1 MSIFTTLRDKPWE
14 HKAATATGPDSY
26 AGPDMAGASRIALRF
41 VLAVV
46 GVIFFLFII
55 TFLSRSQYPDFE
67 ALAGAP
73 WQPFTDPTRLWFN
86 TALLA
91 CASFAMQMGL
101 GGARNKRLNTAITG
115 VSAAVLFTVAF
126 LVAQFDLWNHLQSM
140 GYYVN
145 SNPANSYFYL
155 LTAVHGLHMMGGLIV
170 LSNVVFRVWYDNE
183 AASLAAPLKLCT
195 TYWHFLLGVWLV
207 LFALLTSS
215 ADTINTLAAM
225 CGF

>member
-1 MSIFTTLRDKPWE
+1 MNIFKILRGKPWQPAVAGE
-14 HKAATATGPDSY
+14 ALEYDGPNPQVAAQ
-26 AGPDMAGASRIALRF
+26 IALRF
-41 VLAVV
+41 LLAVI
-46 GVIFFLFII
+46 GVLFFLFII

-73 WQPFTDPTRLWFN
+73 WQPFTDTSRLWLN

-91 CASFAMQMGL
+91 CASVGMHFALL
-101 GGARNKRLNTAITG
+101 GSRKGKMNTSVIG
-115 VSAAVLFTVAF
+115 ISAAVLFTVAF
-126 LVAQFDLWNHLQSM
+126 LYAQYELWLHLQSM
-140 GYYVN
+140 GYYID

-155 LTAVHGLHMMGGLIV
+155 LTAVHGLHMIGGLIV
-170 LSNVVFRVWYDNE
+170 LANVVFSVWKDNRAE
-183 AASLAAPLKLCT
+183 TLGAPLKLCA

-215 ADTINTLAAM
+215 PETINTLAAM

>member
-1 MSIFTTLRDKPWE
+1 MKVLKTLGTKPWL
-14 HKAATATGPDSY
+14 HDATGNAALP
-26 AGPDMAGASRIALRF
+26 AGPDPQAASRIALRF
-41 VLAVV
+41 FLAIV
-46 GVIFFLFII
+46 GVLFFLFII

-73 WQPFTDPTRLWFN
+73 WQPFTDPGRLWFN
-86 TALLA
+86 TSLLA
-91 CASFAMQMGL
+91 LASVAMQFGL
-101 GGARNKRLNTAITG
+101 RGARLGRLNLTVAG
-115 VSAAVLFTVAF
+115 VSASVLFTVAF
-126 LVAQFDLWNHLQSM
+126 LAAQFDLWLHLQAM
-140 GYYVN
+140 GFYVN

-183 AASLAAPLKLCT
+183 PESLSGPLQLCT

-215 ADTINTLAAM
+215 PSTINALAAM